1 MYTSLTLSSQEERGL
16 VLFHGDS
23 CELISISSQDYDI
36 DFNSVQTKKKN
47 QKTGVL
53 ERPADLQEQGRDSC
67 GKWAV
72 MCETFY
78 FSH

>member
-36 DFNSVQTKKKN
+36 YFNSVQTNKQKKN
-47 QKTGVL
+47 L
-53 ERPADLQEQGRDSC
+53 ECWRDLLIYRNRVWTVVGNRQ
-67 GKWAV
+67 
-72 MCETFY
+72 
-78 FSH
+78 